1 MNNNF
6 YLRLLFL
13 TAILISCR
21 DHFEIEIDQNGA
33 VLKTSHLWTKHLVN
47 EGDEL
52 FTFITPFELGET
64 VTLMGADFKEQAL
77 RKLDINNGNQ
87 IWEWNEFNFE
97 DRWDVYYYH
106 SFDNK
111 LIVPNGA
118 NFYSI
123 DIKTGQTI
131 WKEKL
136 PYQVNRSVAGYRENY
151 FFSGYLYE
159 IETRPTIFKGN
170 LYTGEY
176 APFLIP
182 NIDSLFL
189 LPFVNVTGY
198 VEEMIT
204 FVDYNGEAFLLIPFL
219 EFISSEKY
227 SRYLSLFNIT
237 KNQYVFD
244 KILISDQGT
253 APFQGQPKIYSD
265 KIYLSCAERLYCLNL
280 YTGEKIWDYPF
291 EHGLFRYI
299 IDENTGIVIA
309 SGENTYTYGFNAWS
323 GNLLW
328 EEKSAGRPSELK
340 ILNGIVYFTTGGDGR
355 LHAVDIQSGKHI
367 WKLKC
372 PDKNYDPSYPFK
384 SDGVAVF
391 QGKKG
396 KKGKII
402 ASGFINAYC
411 YEAIR

>member
-1 MNNNF
+1 MSLNIKLVVIIATLSSCKDRFNIELDNQASVTKAPYFWSKELVENNAEVTA
-6 YLRLLFL
+6 FL
-13 TAILISCR
+13 KP
-21 DHFEIEIDQNGA
+21 FEI
-33 VLKTSHLWTKHLVN
+33 
-47 EGDEL
+47 
-52 FTFITPFELGET
+52 GER
-64 VTLMGADFKEQAL
+64 VALMGANEQENVLRILDTDTSDEVWIWNDFNEN
-77 RKLDINNGNQ
+77 D
-87 IWEWNEFNFE
+87 WWNE
-97 DRWDVYYYH
+97 DYYYSYDGH
-106 SFDNK
+106 WVVAS
-111 LIVPNGA
+111 GA
-118 NFYSI
+118 NFYIINTRFKS
-123 DIKTGQTI
+123 TT

-182 NIDSLFL
+182 NIDSLYL
-189 LPFVNVTGY
+189 LPFVNATGY

-355 LHAVDIQSGKHI
+355 LHALDIQTGKHI